1 MGFWQALD
9 AGLTARIEEKTRKE
23 ERQQELDLR
32 AAERAQERQ
41 DRIDLFEREVLERY
55 RGTVLELAAKRG
67 GEDKELSKKVK
78 LAGSLGLTETT
89 TDALLRSGQLD
100 LFISAYE
107 KNQKVDPRFV
117 ADLNNFIETKLSEE
131 SSETISSVLIAGVST
146 ERDVAD
152 RDESQLA
159 ITEAVIT
166 ASTPEQLDDLYKK
179 LLTAG
184 ETYTPLPRFEVDFS
198 TVAGAEESETK
209 AMRRE
214 IAEGLNTYFSNSFT
228 VTDSGDVVVNQNAD
242 SSVKRVFN
250 EAERKARELSF
261 GPTREFTP
269 TDAANFV
276 VTQLETAITGTQGR
290 AKPVELLTNFDTIL
304 SNPGGF
310 VETYTSVAETPV
322 PTVDIP
328 ETPEEEVRN
337 LGRTGFNSIVD
348 STN

>member
-1 MGFWQALD
+1 MGFWQGLN
-9 AGLTARIEEKTRKE
+9 AGLKNIRAEKIRRE
-23 ERQQELDLR
+23 ERQQEIDLR
-32 AAERAQERQ
+32 AAERAQDRQ
-41 DRIDLFEREVLERY
+41 DRFDMFEKEVLERY

-67 GEDKELSKKVK
+67 EEKAELSKKVA

-89 TDALLRSGQLD
+89 ADALLRSGQLD
-100 LFISAYE
+100 LFLSAYE

-117 ADLNNFIETKLSEE
+117 ADLNTFVETKLGEE
-131 SSETISSVLIAGVST
+131 SPETIAGVMIAGVST
-146 ERDVAD
+146 DRDVTD

-184 ETYTPLPRFEVDFS
+184 TTYTPLPSFDVDFS

-228 VTDSGDVVVNQNAD
+228 VTDNGDVVVNQNAD
-242 SSVKRVFN
+242 SSVKQVFN
-250 EAERKARELSF
+250 EAERRARELSF
-261 GPTREFTP
+261 GPTREYTP

-276 VTQLETAITGTQGR
+276 VTQLETAITGTKGQ
-290 AKPVELLTNFDTIL
+290 AKPNDLLTNFQTIL
-304 SNPGGF
+304 TDPNRF
-310 VETYTSVAETPV
+310 VETYVPV
-322 PTVDIP
+322 VEVP
-328 ETPEEEVRN
+328 EPINTPEETVEG
-337 LGRTGFNSIVD
+337 LGDYGFGFDVE
-348 STN
+348 TFR